1 MVKSQQSR
9 AHNLPE
15 DALEIAR
22 LASLSKLDYDRERD
36 AAAEALGC
44 RVTVLD
50 KLVEVAREK
59 SAGNHKGLGRPLVFD
74 EPEPWPTA
82 VDGAKLLDA
91 IVEVLERFIVMP
103 DGAANAIALWTLHTY
118 VFQAAMIT
126 PRLLL
131 KSAQKRSGKTTLL
144 TIIGAIC
151 ARPLYSANVTAAA
164 VFRCV
169 ELAQPTLLIDEGD
182 TFIAQD
188 EELRGG
194 LNAGFQKGGQ
204 AVRVVGDQHEPRMFS
219 CWAPVA
225 IAAIRRLPD
234 TIEDRSVAIMLVRR
248 RRDEEVEKLRSD
260 RLDELVPLASK
271 ARRWADDNFDLL
283 VESDPRVPDQLND
296 RAADCWRILFAI
308 AERAGGLWPE
318 HARNAALTLSTE
330 NGDIETAGTRLLSD
344 LRQLFKEKATNRLLS
359 ADIVAALVAMEHRS
373 WAEWGKNGEPLSK
386 VQLARLLGHF
396 GIRPKDVR
404 LKHLEG
410 DSPERK
416 ERIAKGYELD
426 ERLKDVFDRYLAPER
441 SGIFE
446 P

>member
-1 MVKSQQSR
+1 MAKSQHTDAYSV
-9 AHNLPE
+9 AE
-15 DALEIAR
+15 DALEIAK
-22 LASLSKLDYDRERD
+22 LAGLSKLDYDRERD
-36 AAAEALGC
+36 AAAERLGC

-50 KLVEVAREK
+50 ELVDKARGE
-59 SAGNHKGLGRPLVFD
+59 SGGDHKGLGRPLVFE
-74 EPEPWPTA
+74 EPVPWSME
-82 VDGAKLLDA
+82 VDGAQLLDE
-91 IVEVLERFIVMP
+91 IVEVLERFLILP
-103 DGAANAIALWTLHTY
+103 DGAADAIALWILHTY

-144 TIIGAIC
+144 TIIDAIC
-151 ARPLYSANVTAAA
+151 ARPLSTANVTAAA

-182 TFIAQD
+182 TFIARD

-204 AVRVVGDQHEPRMFS
+204 AVRLVGDHHEPRMFS

-234 TIEDRSVAIMLVRR
+234 TIEDRSVAIMLKRR
-248 RRDEEVEKLRSD
+248 RRDEDVEKMRSD
-260 RLDELVPLASK
+260 RLSELAPLASK

-283 VESDPRVPDQLND
+283 VNSDPHVPNQLND
-296 RAADCWRILFAI
+296 RAADCWRILLGI

-318 HARNAALTLSTE
+318 RARNASLTLSAE
-330 NGDIETAGTRLLSD
+330 NTDIETAATRLLWD
-344 LRQLFKEKATNRLLS
+344 LRQLFKERATNRLLS
-359 ADIVAALVAMEHRS
+359 EDIVEALVAMEHRS
-373 WAEWGKNGEPLSK
+373 WAEWGKHSEPMSK
-386 VQLARLLGHF
+386 VQLARLLSHF

-404 LKHLEG
+404 CKWPDG
-410 DSPERK
+410 KDRV
-416 ERIAKGYELD
+416 AKGYELS
-426 ERLKDVFDRYLAPER
+426 EQLKDVFDRYLAPELSGR
-441 SGIFE
+441 SE